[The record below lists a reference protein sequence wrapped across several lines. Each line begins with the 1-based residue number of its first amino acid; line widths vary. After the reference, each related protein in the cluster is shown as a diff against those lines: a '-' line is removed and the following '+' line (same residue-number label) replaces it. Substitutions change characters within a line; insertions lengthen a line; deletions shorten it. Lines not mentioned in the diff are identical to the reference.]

1 MKRMRTHGRTKL
13 VALLL
18 ASGCIAAWAAGQ
30 WRSAQDGTMV
40 TNMLDQKH
48 TVCAGRFRVDVP
60 VAAKFSFHEAA
71 AFALWDGITS
81 SIRRPKMNLVPSVRR
96 LKPGTFSSLHCLQSD
111 NTPCGSDELMSDA
124 RWSDDGTTLK
134 QSVGTSASNSIVKP
148 VSTLP

>member
-1 MKRMRTHGRTKL
+1 MDSIYAKRSASALRVKTQGTEHRLMYALGGTLLSAAFCLLCYAASEWRTTKG
-13 VALLL
+13 V
-18 ASGCIAAWAAGQ
+18 ASG
-30 WRSAQDGTMV
+30 GTNLV
-40 TNMLDQKH
+40 
-48 TVCAGRFRVDVP
+48 
-60 VAAKFSFHEAA
+60 
-71 AFALWDGITS
+71 DGITS

-111 NTPCGSDELMSDA
+111 NTPCGSDELMSNA